1 MCIRDSARLCHLQ
14 ERHRAAHDLAF
25 RSRVGQNVRSRTQ
38 SQSRTRPGSC
48 LLDWYDTEDR
58 VMQGRPS
65 ISGDV
70 LTSPRLAPVIKSRA
84 RRQSDGRR
92 RTSAQIADH
101 AGYALPHEGT
111 WPAWAG
117 RLPQCH
123 VGAHLV
129 AVCVAALRTR
139 GALVSFSA
147 ARTTPRATSTS
158 RAFRRLAVGPVLP
171 ERPYCAKE

>member
-1 MCIRDSARLCHLQ
+1 
-14 ERHRAAHDLAF
+14 
-25 RSRVGQNVRSRTQ
+25 
-38 SQSRTRPGSC
+38 
-48 LLDWYDTEDR
+48 
-58 VMQGRPS
+58 MQGRPS

-70 LTSPRLAPVIKSRA
+70 LTSPRLAPAIKPRA

-92 RTSAQIADH
+92 RTRAQIADH

-147 ARTTPRATSTS
+147 ARATPRATSTS

-171 ERPYCAKE
+171 ERPYYAKEFLNVQKRAHPTVSCSRPDFDISSRLRGNTARKELHQEILRGIKYH